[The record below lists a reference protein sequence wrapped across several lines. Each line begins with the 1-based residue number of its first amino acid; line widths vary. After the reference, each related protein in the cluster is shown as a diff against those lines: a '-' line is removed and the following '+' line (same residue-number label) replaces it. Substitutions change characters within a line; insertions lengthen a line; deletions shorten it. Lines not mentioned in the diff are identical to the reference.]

1 MGKEELIEML
11 KKINEELTPDVIKNA
26 TKEEMEN
33 YIRISDE
40 IKAKLEMLD

>member
-11 KKINEELTPDVIKNA
+11 KKINEELTDDVIKNA

-33 YIRISDE
+33 YIKLSDE
-40 IKAKLEMLD
+40 IKAKLEMMD